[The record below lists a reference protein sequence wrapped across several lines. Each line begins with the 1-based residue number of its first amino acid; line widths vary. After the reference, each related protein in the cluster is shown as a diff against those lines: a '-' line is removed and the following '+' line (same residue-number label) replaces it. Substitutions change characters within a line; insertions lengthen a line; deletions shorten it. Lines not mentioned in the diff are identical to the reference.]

1 MYCSR
6 SRCCASS
13 RACCGT
19 CYYTSG
25 GGYCYTQHRR
35 CHDHRARDFCSNSA
49 SCIACSHRVPCDF
62 RASNSN
68 PDHRPDCS
76 HTGAFPCPVGL
87 ADTWP
92 DRLTLGRSDTI
103 PVCCTDSCS
112 QHLTES
118 QSLISTEP
126 EAICKPIRGAFVES
140 NGLADG

>member
-1 MYCSR
+1 MNNYIFGAHFDELWRLDLRSYAWRKVEPRAGPRPPKRALHSAVELDGSMYVY
-6 SRCCASS
+6 A
-13 RACCGT
+13 GL
-19 CYYTSG
+19 
-25 GGYCYTQHRR
+25 
-35 CHDHRARDFCSNSA
+35 
-49 SCIACSHRVPCDF
+49 
-62 RASNSN
+62 
-68 PDHRPDCS
+68 
-76 HTGAFPCPVGL
+76 GL

-140 NGLADG
+140 NGRADG